1 MKIKVWISD
10 QGEVFEGTQAD
21 LMREYGIKYKKGF
34 SRPSGAADKNGDRWL
49 EEDKFNAGGFKKP
62 KLYLGHI
69 NRVAKDPK
77 TGKKSSYLEGISET
91 AMVYNQFAKALE
103 RPDHDAT
110 KTSWDYTAAEKQE
123 WIDSI
128 NTKYEVINNKTYE
141 NPYLKQIRKISK
153 RMTELGTIKNN
164 LLMKRV
170 YPNNFGEFTQLDEET
185 LSLAK
190 EMISQELSDRKH
202 YMDKYYNEK
211 DEYYASL

>member
-49 EEDKFNAGGFKKP
+49 EEDKFKTSGFKKP

-69 NRVAKDPK
+69 NRVVKDPK
-77 TGKKSSYLEGISET
+77 TGKKSSYLEGLSET
-91 AMVYNQFAKALE
+91 AMIYNMFTKALE

-110 KTSWDYTAAEKQE
+110 KTNWDYTAAEKQE
-123 WIDSI
+123 WIDGV
-128 NTKYEVINNKTYE
+128 NAKYEVVNNKTYE
-141 NPYLKQIRKISK
+141 NPYQKKIKKISK
-153 RMTELGTIKNN
+153 RITELKHIKNN

-170 YPNNFGEFTQLDEET
+170 YPNNFGEFTALDEET

-190 EMISQELSDRKH
+190 EMISEELSTRL
-202 YMDKYYNEK
+202 YYLDKYHEEK
-211 DEYYASL
+211 AEYYASL